1 MITKTKSYFIFR
13 EFMYQLHILDLKRIV
28 GYVILEKNKTK
39 WKGEVKQS
47 KAKVLALMLVFL
59 FKYLKVPRF

>member
-1 MITKTKSYFIFR
+1 
-13 EFMYQLHILDLKRIV
+13 MYQLHILDLKRIV

>member
-47 KAKVLALMLVFL
+47 KAKQSKGFSIDVSVF
-59 FKYLKVPRF
+59 V

>member
-47 KAKVLALMLVFL
+47 KAK
-59 FKYLKVPRF
+59 PRF